1 MKEASP
7 MRLNLL
13 KRLLAV
19 PTWTFRE
26 EKMVSFIVEHVN
38 KRGVVCCGRATVDEH
53 NNVYIVKGDD
63 QFAPC
68 LAAHLDTVQR
78 WNEVQIVQQDGIIL
92 GVDDQGRR
100 VGPGADDKTGVFAC
114 LELLERVE
122 NISVAFFAAEEVGC
136 IGARNARAD
145 FFERVGWVME
155 YDCPARGLV
164 SYTSGGVRLF
174 KHDGEFIKRAL
185 PVLQRHGA
193 TRWQH
198 HPYSDVKA
206 LRHRF
211 DIEALNLSA
220 GYRHWHRDD
229 EFVDVAEVA
238 AALNLGEELIR
249 ALGEQ
254 CYKFRVGEP
263 ESPSP
268 PIEVTAMTVVD
279 EPEAWTP
286 KAASR

>member
-1 MKEASP
+1 MQP
-7 MRLNLL
+7 NLL
-13 KRLLAV
+13 KKLLAV
-19 PTWTFRE
+19 PSHSFHE
-26 EKMVSFIVEHVN
+26 EKMVSFIMEHVN
-38 KRGVVCCGRATVDEH
+38 KRGVARCGRATVDEH
-53 NNVYIVKGDD
+53 NNVLIVKGNAR
-63 QFAPC
+63 FAPC
-68 LAAHLDTVQR
+68 LAAHTDTVHR
-78 WNEVQIVQQDGIIL
+78 WSEVQIIQQDGIIFA
-92 GVDDQGRR
+92 VDTQGHR
-100 VGPGADDKTGVFAC
+100 VGPGADDKTGIYIA
-114 LELLERVE
+114 LELLERFC
-122 NISVAFFAAEEVGC
+122 NISAAFFAAEEVGC

-145 FFERVGWVME
+145 FFERVGYVME
-155 YDCPARGLV
+155 FDCPARGLV

-174 KHDGEFIKRAL
+174 KHDGEFIKRAI

-206 LRHRF
+206 LRQRF
-211 DIEALNLSA
+211 DIETLNLSA

-254 CYKFRVGEP
+254 CYEFRVGEP
-263 ESPSP
+263 ESPCP
-268 PIEVTAMTVVD
+268 PMEVTAMTVD
-279 EPEAWTP
+279 EPEAWPP

>member
-1 MKEASP
+1 

-19 PTWTFRE
+19 PTWTFHE
-26 EKMVSFIVEHVN
+26 EKMVSFIMDHVN
-38 KRGVVCCGRATVDEH
+38 RRDVARCGRATVDEH
-53 NNVYIVKGDD
+53 NNVFVVKGNAR
-63 QFAPC
+63 FAPC
-68 LAAHLDTVQR
+68 VAAHIDTVQR
-78 WNEVQIVQQDGIIL
+78 WSKVQIVQQDGIIFS
-92 GVDDQGRR
+92 VDDQGRR
-100 VGPGADDKTGVFAC
+100 VGPGADDKAGAFLC

-155 YDCPARGLV
+155 FDCPARGLF
-164 SYTSGGVRLF
+164 SYTCGGVRLF
-174 KHDGEFIKRAL
+174 KNDGEFIKRAL

-206 LRHRF
+206 LRQRF
-211 DIEALNLSA
+211 DIEAMNLSV
-220 GYRHWHRDD
+220 GYHAWHRDD
-229 EFVDVAEVA
+229 EYVNLAETA
-238 AALNLGEELIR
+238 AAVNLGEELIR
-249 ALGEQ
+249 ALGERR
-254 CYKFRVGEP
+254 YSFRIGEP

-268 PIEVTAMTVVD
+268 PMEVTAMTVD
-279 EPEAWTP
+279 EPEAWP
-286 KAASR
+286 PEAASR